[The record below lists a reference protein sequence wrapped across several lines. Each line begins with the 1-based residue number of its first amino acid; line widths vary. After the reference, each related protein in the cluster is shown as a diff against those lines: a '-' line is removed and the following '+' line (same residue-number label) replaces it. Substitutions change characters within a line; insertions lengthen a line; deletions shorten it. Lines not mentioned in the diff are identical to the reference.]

1 MYLND
6 CIMAMVVDYIDDQT
20 SQKQDNRE
28 HCKTLSVANTQDDML
43 CEKMP

>member
-20 SQKQDNRE
+20 LLKQDNRK
-28 HCKTLSVANTQDDML
+28 HSKRLLFANTQDDML
-43 CEKMP
+43 CKKMP